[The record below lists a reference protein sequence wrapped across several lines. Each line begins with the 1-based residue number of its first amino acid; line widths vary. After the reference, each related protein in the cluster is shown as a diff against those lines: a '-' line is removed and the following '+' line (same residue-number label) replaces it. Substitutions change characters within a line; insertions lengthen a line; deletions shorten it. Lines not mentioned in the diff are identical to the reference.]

1 MGGQSAPVPA
11 RYRDPGD
18 QGIPVARFVCGVGSA
33 LAALAALGPTLGA
46 VLYLFPSL
54 IGQDPQFRGSGN
66 AWVDYGNFGIAALAW
81 TIAVLLGWA
90 AVGLA
95 GGHRGRAR
103 LAGLT
108 GAALTCAAGLAI
120 CLSPVTDPRM
130 AAVGG
135 WGQPWMPEILLGGV
149 VISYGLLAVGLL
161 RRVRTP
167 HVAPG

>member
-18 QGIPVARFVCGVGSA
+18 QGIPVARFVCGLGSA

-54 IGQDPQFRGSGN
+54 IDQDPQFRGSGN
-66 AWVDYGNFGIAALAW
+66 AWMDYGNFVIAALAG

-90 AVGLA
+90 AIGLGGRRPGRARRAGLA
-95 GGHRGRAR
+95 GAVM
-103 LAGLT
+103 
-108 GAALTCAAGLAI
+108 TCAAGVGI
-120 CLSPVTDPRM
+120 CLSPLTDPRM

-149 VISYGLLAVGLL
+149 VVGYGLLAVGLL
-161 RRVRTP
+161 LRAHTGQV
-167 HVAPG
+167 GGS